1 MKFFRII
8 MILIGAIGVAD
19 TAVLSMWSNMNLG
32 IMLPAIIGAPLII
45 VGIFFKPLRSF
56 TAHALWLRYAFFG
69 AYIAYALFMLIV
81 GGMIYTSAHDDPRK
95 GQTC

>member
-32 IMLPAIIGAPLII
+32 IMLPAIIGAPRII
-45 VGIFFKPLRSF
+45 VGIFLNRCVHSRRTRFGSDMRS
-56 TAHALWLRYAFFG
+56 
-69 AYIAYALFMLIV
+69 
-81 GGMIYTSAHDDPRK
+81 SARI
-95 GQTC
+95 